1 MTMEEIFVQIGK
13 RLYKRRKE
21 MGLTQEA
28 MAERL
33 GMSLTFY
40 GGIERGRKRLSIEKI
55 LLVYEQTGMDPDYL
69 LTGKGPLDQAVMEI
83 FKSCPEEKRPV
94 LEQILSNLTELCR

>member
-1 MTMEEIFVQIGK
+1 MAMEEILVQIGK

-40 GGIERGRKRLSIEKI
+40 
-55 LLVYEQTGMDPDYL
+55 
-69 LTGKGPLDQAVMEI
+69 
-83 FKSCPEEKRPV
+83 
-94 LEQILSNLTELCR
+94 

>member
-1 MTMEEIFVQIGK
+1 MAMEEILVQIGK

-94 LEQILSNLTELCR
+94 LEQIFSNLTEMYR

>member
-1 MTMEEIFVQIGK
+1 MAMEEILVQIGK

-69 LTGKGPLDQAVMEI
+69 LTGKGPLDQAVVEI
-83 FKSCPEEKRPV
+83 IKSCPEEKRPV

>member
-1 MTMEEIFVQIGK
+1 MAMGEILVQIGK

-40 GGIERGRKRLSIEKI
+40 GEIERGRKRLSIEKI
-55 LLVYEQTGMDPDYL
+55 LMVYEQTGMNPDYL
-69 LTGKGPLDQAVMEI
+69 LTGKDRWIRL
-83 FKSCPEEKRPV
+83 
-94 LEQILSNLTELCR
+94 

>member
-1 MTMEEIFVQIGK
+1 MVMEEILVQIGN

>member
-1 MTMEEIFVQIGK
+1 MAMEEILVQIGK

-21 MGLTQEA
+21 MELTQEA

>member
-1 MTMEEIFVQIGK
+1 
-13 RLYKRRKE
+13 
-21 MGLTQEA
+21 
-28 MAERL
+28 
-33 GMSLTFY
+33 
-40 GGIERGRKRLSIEKI
+40 
-55 LLVYEQTGMDPDYL
+55 MDPDYL

>member
-1 MTMEEIFVQIGK
+1 MAMEDILVQIGK
-13 RLYKRRKE
+13 RLCKRRKE

-28 MAERL
+28 MAERI

>member
-1 MTMEEIFVQIGK
+1 MAMGEILVQIGK

-40 GGIERGRKRLSIEKI
+40 GEIERGRKRLSIDNI
-55 LLVYEQTGMDPDYL
+55 LMVYEQTGMNPDYL
-69 LTGKGPLDQAVMEI
+69 LTGEEPLEQAAMEI
-83 FKSCPEEKRPV
+83 FRNCPEEKRPV
-94 LEQILSNLTELCR
+94 LEQIFSNLTEMYR

>member
-1 MTMEEIFVQIGK
+1 MAMEEILVQIGK

-40 GGIERGRKRLSIEKI
+40 GGIERGSKGLSLEKI

>member
-1 MTMEEIFVQIGK
+1 MAMGEILVQIGK

-40 GGIERGRKRLSIEKI
+40 VEIERGRKRLSIEKI
-55 LLVYEQTGMDPDYL
+55 LMVYEQTGMNPDYL
-69 LTGKGPLDQAVMEI
+69 LTGEEPLEQAAMEI
-83 FKSCPEEKRPV
+83 FRNCPEEKRPV
-94 LEQILSNLTELCR
+94 LEQIFSNLTEMYR

>member
-1 MTMEEIFVQIGK
+1 MAMEEILVQIGK

-40 GGIERGRKRLSIEKI
+40 GGIERGSKRLSIEKI

>member
-1 MTMEEIFVQIGK
+1 MAMEEILVQIGK

-40 GGIERGRKRLSIEKI
+40 GGIARGRKRLSIEKI

>member
-1 MTMEEIFVQIGK
+1 MAMEDILVQIGK
-13 RLYKRRKE
+13 RLCKRRKE

-28 MAERL
+28 MAECL
-33 GMSLTFY
+33 GMSTTFY
-40 GGIERGRKRLSIEKI
+40 GEIERGRKRLSIEKI

>member
-1 MTMEEIFVQIGK
+1 MAMEEILVQIGK

-40 GGIERGRKRLSIEKI
+40 GGIERGRTRLSIEKI

>member
-1 MTMEEIFVQIGK
+1 MAMEYILVHIGK
-13 RLYKRRKE
+13 RLCKRRKE

>member
-1 MTMEEIFVQIGK
+1 MAMEEILVQIGK

-33 GMSLTFY
+33 GMSTTFY
-40 GGIERGRKRLSIEKI
+40 GEIERGRKRLSIEKI

-69 LTGKGPLDQAVMEI
+69 LTVEGLRNQVAMEI
-83 FKSCPEEKRPV
+83 FK
-94 LEQILSNLTELCR
+94 N

>member
-1 MTMEEIFVQIGK
+1 MAMGEILVQIGK

-40 GGIERGRKRLSIEKI
+40 GEIERGRKRLSIEKI
-55 LLVYEQTGMDPDYL
+55 LMVYEQTGMNPDYL

>member
-1 MTMEEIFVQIGK
+1 MAMGEILVQIGK

-40 GGIERGRKRLSIEKI
+40 GEIERGRKRLSIEKI
-55 LLVYEQTGMDPDYL
+55 LMVYEQTGMNPDYL
-69 LTGKGPLDQAVMEI
+69 LTGEEPLEQAAMEI
-83 FKSCPEEKRPV
+83 FRHCPEEKRPV
-94 LEQILSNLTELCR
+94 LEQIFSNLTEMYR

>member
-1 MTMEEIFVQIGK
+1 MAMEEILGQIGK

-21 MGLTQEA
+21 RGLTQEA

>member
-1 MTMEEIFVQIGK
+1 MAMEEILVQIGK

-40 GGIERGRKRLSIEKI
+40 GEIERGRKRLSIEKI
-55 LLVYEQTGMDPDYL
+55 LMVYEQTGMNPDYL
-69 LTGKGPLDQAVMEI
+69 LTG
-83 FKSCPEEKRPV
+83 EEP
-94 LEQILSNLTELCR
+94 LEQAAM

>member
-1 MTMEEIFVQIGK
+1 
-13 RLYKRRKE
+13 

-69 LTGKGPLDQAVMEI
+69 LTGEGLRNQVAMEI
-83 FKSCPEEKRPV
+83 FKNCPEEKRPV

>member
-1 MTMEEIFVQIGK
+1 MAMEDILVQMGK
-13 RLYKRRKE
+13 RLCKRRKE

-33 GMSLTFY
+33 GMSTTFY
-40 GGIERGRKRLSIEKI
+40 GEIERGRKRLSIEKI

-69 LTGKGPLDQAVMEI
+69 LTGEGLRNQVAMEI
-83 FKSCPEEKRPV
+83 FKNCPEEKRPV

>member
-1 MTMEEIFVQIGK
+1 MKQKRAERIMEA
-13 RLYKRRKE
+13 LKE

>member
-1 MTMEEIFVQIGK
+1 MAMEEILVQIGK

-33 GMSLTFY
+33 GMSTTFY
-40 GGIERGRKRLSIEKI
+40 GEIERGRKRLSIEKI

>member
-1 MTMEEIFVQIGK
+1 MEEILVQIGK

-40 GGIERGRKRLSIEKI
+40 GEIERGRKRLSIEKI
-55 LLVYEQTGMDPDYL
+55 LLVYERTGMDPDYL
-69 LTGKGPLDQAVMEI
+69 LTGKGLLDQAVMEI
-83 FKSCPEEKRPV
+83 FKDCPEEKRPV
-94 LEQILSNLTELCR
+94 LEQIFSNLTELCR